1 MLQVARL
8 APKAL
13 GDARELVT
21 GFILGQLGAD
31 GGFSGRAGE
40 SDLYYTVF
48 GLESLIAL
56 GSDLPSQAVAGY
68 LRTFGDGSTLDFVH
82 LTCLARAWADLP
94 RGLREEAPKQQIR
107 DRLESHRT
115 GDGGYHAAPDAETG
129 NVYGCFL
136 ALGAY
141 QDLGLEMPDPTRMVA
156 CLREMEAADGG
167 FANQSEQAFGLT
179 PATAGAVMLLRHLG
193 QNPGP
198 GLAQWLLSR
207 RHPGGGFFAS
217 PAAPVPDLLST
228 ATALHALAGMQVSF
242 GEFKDSC
249 LDFIDT
255 LWTNR
260 GGFYGNWQDDILDCE
275 YTYYALLSLGHLTL

>member
-21 GFILGQLGAD
+21 GFILGQRGAD

-56 GSDLPSQAVAGY
+56 GYDLPSREVAAY
-68 LRTFGDGSTLDFVH
+68 LRTFGDGSKLDFVH
-82 LTCLARAWADLP
+82 LTCLARVWADLP
-94 RGLREEAPKQQIR
+94 RGLREDAPKQQIR

-115 GDGGYHAAPDAETG
+115 REGGYHPDPDAEHG
-129 NVYGCFL
+129 SLYGCFL

-141 QDLGLEMPDPTRMVA
+141 QDLGLEMPDPTRMIA

-179 PATAGAVMLLRHLG
+179 PSTAAAVMLLRHLG
-193 QNPGP
+193 QPPGP
-198 GLAQWLLSR
+198 GLEQWLLSR

-217 PAAPVPDLLST
+217 PVAPIPDLLST

-242 GEFKDSC
+242 EDFKESC